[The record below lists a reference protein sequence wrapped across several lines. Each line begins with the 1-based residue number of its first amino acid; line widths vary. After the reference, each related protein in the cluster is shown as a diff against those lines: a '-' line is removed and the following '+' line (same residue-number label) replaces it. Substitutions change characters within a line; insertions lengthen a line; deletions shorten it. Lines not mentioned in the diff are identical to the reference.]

1 MSKKEQEKKVEIPES
16 AQGSLRSLLAQ
27 RRQLD
32 NDIQIYIRAL
42 QDTLD
47 IEGDGWSL
55 DLQAMTFTKQS
66 PNGKVKEDVVG
77 TTTGNSTN

>member
-16 AQGSLRSLLAQ
+16 AQGSLRSLLAL

-77 TTTGNSTN
+77 AITGNSTN